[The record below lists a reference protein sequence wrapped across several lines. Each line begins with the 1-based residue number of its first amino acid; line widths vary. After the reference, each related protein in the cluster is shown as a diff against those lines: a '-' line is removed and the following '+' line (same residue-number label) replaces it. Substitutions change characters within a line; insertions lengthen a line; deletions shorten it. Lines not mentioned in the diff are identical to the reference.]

1 MSVQSDPVRPDLLRP
16 DLVRPDLV
24 RVACIGEC
32 MIELSQ
38 LDLVTGQAHVGF
50 AGDTLNTAV
59 YLARLRDGVSFLT
72 NLGTDAFSTRM
83 LAMFAEEGID
93 CGLIGRHEA
102 RLPGIYSIEVD
113 AAGER
118 SFRYWREASAARTLF
133 SGVGPRLDDLGRFQ
147 VIYLS
152 GITLA
157 ILPEQVRADLIER
170 LSALRDAGHRVVFD
184 SNYRPRLW
192 SDAATARGAFDAM
205 WTACSLAM
213 PSLDDEE
220 LLYPGSSLV
229 QVMDRIAGLGA
240 PEIVLKNGAAG
251 PLIRADGR
259 QLQTAL
265 PRAERVVDTTGAGDS
280 FNAGYLDARLAG
292 ASPEAAAAAGHRLAC
307 HVIAYPGGVIP
318 KSAMPLSGPVQG

>member
-1 MSVQSDPVRPDLLRP
+1 MSARADAVQ
-16 DLVRPDLV
+16 
-24 RVACIGEC
+24 VACIGEC

-38 LDLVTGQAHVGF
+38 LDLDSGRAHVGF

-59 YLARLRDGVSFLT
+59 YLARLRQGVSYLT
-72 NLGTDAFSTRM
+72 NLGTDAFSSRM

-133 SGVGPRLDDLGRFQ
+133 GGIGPSLDDLARFK

-157 ILPEQVRADLIER
+157 ILPAEVRADLTRR
-170 LSALRDAGHRVVFD
+170 LQALRGAGHQIVFD

-192 SDAATARGAFDAM
+192 PDKATAKAAFDAM
-205 WTACSLAM
+205 WASCSLAL
-213 PSLDDEE
+213 PSFDDEE
-220 LLYPGSSLV
+220 KLCPGTSLD
-229 QVMDRIAGLGA
+229 QVMDRIAGLGVA
-240 PEIVLKNGAAG
+240 EIVLKNGAAG

-259 QLQTAL
+259 QVQTAFF
-265 PRAERVVDTTGAGDS
+265 RAQKVVDTTGAGDS
-280 FNAGYLDARLAG
+280 FNAGYLAARLNGAG
-292 ASPEAAAAAGHRLAC
+292 AEVAAAAGHRLAC
-307 HVIAYPGGVIP
+307 QVIAHPGAVIP
-318 KSAMPLSGPVQG
+318 RSAMPDPV